1 MYTNDIF
8 EKNTLLFR
16 KNRKVYPINV
26 EEIVYMSKRN
36 GITYVHLLDG
46 GIEEYRYVSLIRIID
61 DSRNSHFL
69 MCNKS
74 TIVNIKYIYA
84 LDPTNGF
91 VILKNRHEMLDVGM
105 AYCRKILECFER
117 KCGNPSE
124 VKTVVLRNH
133 SIRYLLYINEIIYV
147 ESFDRYLH
155 IHLGNG
161 SELKI
166 SQKPIRYILDIVNS
180 DKLVSCARGIAVNIE
195 NVADID
201 WTHRVIT
208 IKNGEKLK
216 LGEKYIK
223 DMKQVWEKD

>member
-8 EKNTLLFR
+8 ERNTLLFR

-36 GITYVHLLDG
+36 GITYVHLSDG
-46 GIEEYRYVSLIRIID
+46 VIKEYRYVSFIRIIR
-61 DSRNSHFL
+61 DSCNRNLF

-91 VILKNRHEMLDVGM
+91 AILKGKYGMLDIGI
-105 AYCRKILECFER
+105 AYCHKILECFKKEYENLTE
-117 KCGNPSE
+117 G
-124 VKTVVLRNH
+124 KTVILRNH
-133 SIRYLLYINEIIYV
+133 SIRYIIYLNEINYV
-147 ESFDRYLH
+147 ESFDRYLR

-166 SQKPIRYILDIVNS
+166 SQKPIRYILDIANS

-195 NVADID
+195 NVSDID
-201 WTHRVIT
+201 WTHHVIT

-223 DMKQVWEKD
+223 ELKQVWGKY